1 MFGDFI
7 GARMRKIREDVFDIS
22 QLELAEEVNQYME
35 RRHGSILL
43 NQLKFTQTVI
53 SLFENQSKIGR
64 DRMIMMMNFMYNE
77 KKINPSWIILEK
89 NNSQPMYSTKL
100 IIDRSLIQKQKDIK
114 EYAEKINQT
123 INDIAIVID
132 NSAFK

>member
-7 GARMRKIREDVFDIS
+7 GARMRKIREDVFNIS

>member
-77 KKINPSWIILEK
+77 KKINPSWIVLEK

>member
-7 GARMRKIREDVFDIS
+7 GARMRKIREDVFNIS

-77 KKINPSWIILEK
+77 KKINPSWIVLEK

>member
-64 DRMIMMMNFMYNE
+64 DRMIMLMNFMYNE
-77 KKINPSWIILEK
+77 KKINPSWIVLEK

-100 IIDRSLIQKQKDIK
+100 IIDRSLVQKQKDIK